1 MMMEEEEEAVGCRSR
16 DLSMQVASSFYGTGA
31 TACSDLEFIDLLVPV
46 LGTTCH
52 SMHEARDPFARRN
65 HARHMY

>member
-1 MMMEEEEEAVGCRSR
+1 MMEEEEAVVDRSR
-16 DLSMQVASSFYGTGA
+16 DLSMRVASWLSTGS

>member
-1 MMMEEEEEAVGCRSR
+1 MMMEEEEAVVGRSR
-16 DLSMQVASSFYGTGA
+16 DLSMRVASWLSTRS

-52 SMHEARDPFARRN
+52 SMHVARDPFARRN
-65 HARHMY
+65 RVLIMY

>member
-1 MMMEEEEEAVGCRSR
+1 MMEEEEAVVDRSR
-16 DLSMQVASSFYGTGA
+16 DLSMWVASWFYGTGA
-31 TACSDLEFIDLLVPV
+31 AACSDLEFIDLLVPV